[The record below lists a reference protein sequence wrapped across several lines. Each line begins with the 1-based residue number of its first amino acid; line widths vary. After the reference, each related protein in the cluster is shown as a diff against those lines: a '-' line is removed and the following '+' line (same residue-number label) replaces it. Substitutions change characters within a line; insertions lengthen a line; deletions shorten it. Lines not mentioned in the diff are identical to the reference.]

1 MDWFTP
7 VDIYCE
13 RMGPGLWA
21 EPWNALSNLSFP
33 LFAALAALT
42 ARARGTDV
50 MGWVLIAMAALIGL
64 GSFLFHTF
72 ANRWSELADVL
83 PIWSFVAVYIIALK
97 AKLRAKPPHP
107 ALAGTIALAAI
118 ATLIFLAMG
127 EGAPPEALPTGPAQ
141 PDPLNGSG
149 QYAPAVLAMAVFG
162 VIMFRRRHPQR
173 WWLVAAAMTFLI
185 SLTFRTLDR
194 DLCSQFPNGTHFLW
208 HLLNG
213 AMIGMILQLYLRL
226 QRPAAEAP

>member
-1 MDWFTP
+1 MDWSTP

-13 RMGPGLWA
+13 RLGPGLWA

-33 LFAALAALT
+33 FFAALAALT
-42 ARARGTDV
+42 ARRRGTDAV
-50 MGWVLIAMAALIGL
+50 GWVLIAMAALIGA

-83 PIWSFVAVYIIALK
+83 PIWSFVAVTVIAM
-97 AKLRAKPPHP
+97 AARLRARPTPP
-107 ALAGTIALAAI
+107 ALVGAVSLAAV
-118 ATLIFLAMG
+118 ATIIFLALG
-127 EGAPPEALPTGPAQ
+127 EAPPPEAAPVT

-149 QYAPAVLAMAVFG
+149 QYAPAVVALAVF
-162 VIMFRRRHPQR
+162 VAILFRRNHPQR
-173 WWLVAAAMTFLI
+173 WWLGAAAITFLF
-185 SLTFRTLDR
+185 SLTFRTIDR
-194 DLCSQFPNGTHFLW
+194 DLCALVPRGTHYLW

-226 QRPAAEAP
+226 RTIAPSP

>member
-13 RMGPGLWA
+13 RLGPGFWA
-21 EPWNALSNLSFP
+21 EPLNAISNLSFP

-42 ARARGTDV
+42 ARTRGTDL
-50 MGWVLIAMAALIGL
+50 MGWVLIVMAALIGV

-83 PIWSFVAVYIIALK
+83 PIWSFVAVYIIALT
-97 AKLRAKPPHP
+97 AKLRAKPPPP
-107 ALAGTIALAAI
+107 AVVAAIALAAV

-127 EGAPPEALPTGPAQ
+127 EGTPPETLPAAPTK

-149 QYAPAVLAMAVFG
+149 QYAPAVIAMAVFG
-162 VIMFRRRHPQR
+162 IIMFRRRHPQR
-173 WWLVAAAMTFLI
+173 WWLAAAVGTFLL

-194 DLCSQFPNGTHFLW
+194 DICTSLPQGTHFLW

-213 AMIGMILQLYLRL
+213 AMIGMILQLYLRV
-226 QRPAAEAP
+226 QRPPAEAI